1 MDAMD
6 RISELPTPIIHHMM
20 SYLDAKEL
28 ARTSILSKRWN
39 GLSIAF
45 PVLDFALP
53 YSFHMNLYYDWY
65 LRRRRRILE
74 IDEWETYEWEIDE
87 YEWETYEWE
96 TDKSVRIKEFI
107 KFVDASLLQ
116 FHELKL
122 CIQKLR
128 LPIIR
133 NEDEGMFS
141 HVDKWIE
148 LAVRNGVKE
157 REIGVMPGENAYS
170 LPETIY
176 SAKLLTSLEHLNSL
190 KKLTLYEV
198 YINEQM
204 VQKLI
209 SECLSLEDLCFYC
222 CSGLK
227 ILSVSQ
233 ARNLKNMT
241 IVSEWP
247 SEHYEVQE
255 FISNFPLLE
264 DLSINWCRSLKRF
277 KIISNRL
284 KHLIFRY
291 CWNLKAIEVDT
302 PNLLSF
308 IYKCNPIPII
318 SMNAPCPWKVRCR
331 RVILDKR
338 CYSRLK
344 QFLGASNRIE
354 SLTITLMERI
364 GSKLRKWSYLCIIFL
379 ICYPKTLRVHIETGN
394 TDLEFVE

>member
-39 GLSIAF
+39 RLRISF

-87 YEWETYEWE
+87 YEWETNEWE

-107 KFVDASLLQ
+107 NFVDASLLQ

-148 LAVRNGVKE
+148 LTVRNGVKE

-176 SAKLLTSLEHLNSL
+176 SAKLLSSLE
-190 KKLTLYEV
+190 
-198 YINEQM
+198 Q
-204 VQKLI
+204 
-209 SECLSLEDLCFYC
+209 
-222 CSGLK
+222 
-227 ILSVSQ
+227 
-233 ARNLKNMT
+233 
-241 IVSEWP
+241 
-247 SEHYEVQE
+247 
-255 FISNFPLLE
+255 
-264 DLSINWCRSLKRF
+264 
-277 KIISNRL
+277 
-284 KHLIFRY
+284 
-291 CWNLKAIEVDT
+291 
-302 PNLLSF
+302 
-308 IYKCNPIPII
+308 
-318 SMNAPCPWKVRCR
+318 
-331 RVILDKR
+331 
-338 CYSRLK
+338 
-344 QFLGASNRIE
+344 
-354 SLTITLMERI
+354 
-364 GSKLRKWSYLCIIFL
+364 
-379 ICYPKTLRVHIETGN
+379 
-394 TDLEFVE
+394 

>member
-1 MDAMD
+1 MD

-74 IDEWETYEWEIDE
+74 ID
-87 YEWETYEWE
+87 EWETYEWE

-176 SAKLLTSLEHLNSL
+176 SAKLLTSLE
-190 KKLTLYEV
+190 
-198 YINEQM
+198 Q
-204 VQKLI
+204 
-209 SECLSLEDLCFYC
+209 
-222 CSGLK
+222 
-227 ILSVSQ
+227 
-233 ARNLKNMT
+233 
-241 IVSEWP
+241 
-247 SEHYEVQE
+247 
-255 FISNFPLLE
+255 
-264 DLSINWCRSLKRF
+264 
-277 KIISNRL
+277 
-284 KHLIFRY
+284 
-291 CWNLKAIEVDT
+291 
-302 PNLLSF
+302 
-308 IYKCNPIPII
+308 
-318 SMNAPCPWKVRCR
+318 
-331 RVILDKR
+331 
-338 CYSRLK
+338 
-344 QFLGASNRIE
+344 
-354 SLTITLMERI
+354 
-364 GSKLRKWSYLCIIFL
+364 
-379 ICYPKTLRVHIETGN
+379 
-394 TDLEFVE
+394 

>member
-39 GLSIAF
+39 RLSIAF

-74 IDEWETYEWEIDE
+74 ID
-87 YEWETYEWE
+87 EWETYEWE

-176 SAKLLTSLEHLNSL
+176 SAKLLTSLE
-190 KKLTLYEV
+190 
-198 YINEQM
+198 Q
-204 VQKLI
+204 
-209 SECLSLEDLCFYC
+209 
-222 CSGLK
+222 
-227 ILSVSQ
+227 
-233 ARNLKNMT
+233 
-241 IVSEWP
+241 
-247 SEHYEVQE
+247 
-255 FISNFPLLE
+255 
-264 DLSINWCRSLKRF
+264 
-277 KIISNRL
+277 
-284 KHLIFRY
+284 
-291 CWNLKAIEVDT
+291 
-302 PNLLSF
+302 
-308 IYKCNPIPII
+308 
-318 SMNAPCPWKVRCR
+318 
-331 RVILDKR
+331 
-338 CYSRLK
+338 
-344 QFLGASNRIE
+344 
-354 SLTITLMERI
+354 
-364 GSKLRKWSYLCIIFL
+364 
-379 ICYPKTLRVHIETGN
+379 
-394 TDLEFVE
+394 

>member
-1 MDAMD
+1 MDAMV

-39 GLSIAF
+39 RLSIAF

-87 YEWETYEWE
+87 YEWE

-176 SAKLLTSLEHLNSL
+176 SAKLLTSLE
-190 KKLTLYEV
+190 
-198 YINEQM
+198 Q
-204 VQKLI
+204 
-209 SECLSLEDLCFYC
+209 
-222 CSGLK
+222 
-227 ILSVSQ
+227 
-233 ARNLKNMT
+233 
-241 IVSEWP
+241 
-247 SEHYEVQE
+247 
-255 FISNFPLLE
+255 
-264 DLSINWCRSLKRF
+264 
-277 KIISNRL
+277 
-284 KHLIFRY
+284 
-291 CWNLKAIEVDT
+291 
-302 PNLLSF
+302 
-308 IYKCNPIPII
+308 
-318 SMNAPCPWKVRCR
+318 
-331 RVILDKR
+331 
-338 CYSRLK
+338 
-344 QFLGASNRIE
+344 
-354 SLTITLMERI
+354 
-364 GSKLRKWSYLCIIFL
+364 
-379 ICYPKTLRVHIETGN
+379 
-394 TDLEFVE
+394 

>member
-1 MDAMD
+1 MD

-39 GLSIAF
+39 RLSIAF

-74 IDEWETYEWEIDE
+74 ID
-87 YEWETYEWE
+87 EWETYEWE

-176 SAKLLTSLEHLNSL
+176 SAKLLTSLE
-190 KKLTLYEV
+190 
-198 YINEQM
+198 Q
-204 VQKLI
+204 
-209 SECLSLEDLCFYC
+209 
-222 CSGLK
+222 
-227 ILSVSQ
+227 
-233 ARNLKNMT
+233 
-241 IVSEWP
+241 
-247 SEHYEVQE
+247 
-255 FISNFPLLE
+255 
-264 DLSINWCRSLKRF
+264 
-277 KIISNRL
+277 
-284 KHLIFRY
+284 
-291 CWNLKAIEVDT
+291 
-302 PNLLSF
+302 
-308 IYKCNPIPII
+308 
-318 SMNAPCPWKVRCR
+318 
-331 RVILDKR
+331 
-338 CYSRLK
+338 
-344 QFLGASNRIE
+344 
-354 SLTITLMERI
+354 
-364 GSKLRKWSYLCIIFL
+364 
-379 ICYPKTLRVHIETGN
+379 
-394 TDLEFVE
+394 